1 MKNSLFMTAEDIVAV
16 TGMSEA
22 YAYKLIRKLNEE
34 LESKGYI
41 TLKGR
46 VSRDYFEERL
56 YGGLYLFHSSYLL
69 SLIQEFFVLIAN
81 NFSI

>member
-1 MKNSLFMTAEDIVAV
+1 MSAV

-56 YGGLYLFHSSYLL
+56 YGAKEVKENA
-69 SLIQEFFVLIAN
+69 SL
-81 NFSI
+81 